1 MALVRVMPPPALRLP
16 LLLCVLLLPL
26 EAQGGYRGRKWAP
39 ASPWTPEA
47 AACKQWPSAERCS
60 LRCSYF
66 QNCQVNSTCCLTFC
80 GSVCLSIL

>member
-39 ASPWTPEA
+39 G
-47 AACKQWPSAERCS
+47 R
-60 LRCSYF
+60 YF